1 MTTTT
6 TRAQNA
12 CLAWISDPGHAWL
25 AVSLDDEVGFPDAVK
40 FASEFSYY
48 DLTGANFAG
57 IIYLEEDSD
66 ATEFVKAYGINLE
79 AVQEHSFDDYD
90 HFVRKLPHYDGL
102 DPDDMG
108 PDYDGGVI
116 TL

>member
-25 AVSLDDEVGFPDAVK
+25 AVSLDDEVGFPRAIEYV
-40 FASEFSYY
+40 SEYSYIDY
-48 DLTGANFAG
+48 SGHNFAG
-57 IIYLEEDSD
+57 IVYLEEDCD
-66 ATEFVKAYGINLE
+66 ATTFVEAYGINLE

-90 HFVRKLPHYDGL
+90 HFVRKLSLGREVL
-102 DPDDMG
+102 
-108 PDYDGGVI
+108 
-116 TL
+116 